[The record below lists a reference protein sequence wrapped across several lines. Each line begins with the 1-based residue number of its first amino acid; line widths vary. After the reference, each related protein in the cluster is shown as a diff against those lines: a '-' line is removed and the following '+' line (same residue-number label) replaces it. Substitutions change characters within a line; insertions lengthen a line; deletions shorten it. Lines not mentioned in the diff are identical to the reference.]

1 MPQQKE
7 KRRLFPVSLR
17 DFLIFIGI
25 FACAVVLCLLLNLL
39 DSSEGY
45 ASPVFVLA
53 VLLISRFTN
62 GYLFGILAAVL
73 GVVAINYIFTFPY
86 WAINFTLAGYPLTFL
101 TLLVISLVTCTMTT
115 KIKEQERTK
124 AETEKERV
132 RANLLRAISHDLRT
146 PLTTIYGS
154 CSAII
159 ENYDSLKKE
168 QQIKLLG
175 EIREDAEWLI
185 RMMENLLSITKIG
198 SKQVQVIKTPTVLE
212 ELIDDTL
219 IKFHKR
225 YPDQKV
231 EVEIPEEF
239 ISIPMD
245 PLLIVQV
252 LMNLLENAVL
262 HAKGMTRLIFRVRT
276 VGSHAVFEIED
287 DGCGIAPEL
296 LDRLFEGYQERTEEP
311 ADGKRNNMSI
321 GLSVCATI
329 IRAHGGSIKA
339 ENRREGGARFSFSL
353 EMEEMDEQQI

>member
-1 MPQQKE
+1 MSRCKTHI
-7 KRRLFPVSLR
+7 R
-17 DFLIFIGI
+17 DIFVTIFILVVIFLINLVLQKIFKTQSFSSDVFILGVFLISLKTEGYLWGI
-25 FACAVVLCLLLNLL
+25 FASLF
-39 DSSEGY
+39 S
-45 ASPVFVLA
+45 VLA
-53 VLLISRFTN
+53 ENF
-62 GYLFGILAAVL
+62 A
-73 GVVAINYIFTFPY
+73 FTFPF
-86 WAINFTLAGYPLTFL
+86 FTFNLMAAECLPSAVVMLIVAVATSAL
-101 TLLVISLVTCTMTT
+101 IT
-115 KIKEQERTK
+115 KIKAQERTK
-124 AETEKERV
+124 AENEKERA

-159 ENYDSLKKE
+159 ENYDSLDKE
-168 QQIKLLG
+168 QQVKLLG

-185 RMMENLLSITKIG
+185 RMVENLLSITKIG
-198 SKQVQVIKTPTVLE
+198 SKNVQVIKTPTVLE

-225 YPDQKV
+225 YPTQKV

-262 HAKGMTRLIFRVRT
+262 HAEGMTHLHFT
-276 VGSHAVFEIED
+276 VKKSGKWAVFSIED
-287 DGCGIAPEL
+287 DGCGIPVDILGKMFDGYHDRAGEL
-296 LDRLFEGYQERTEEP
+296 T
-311 ADGKRNNMSI
+311 DGKRNNMSI

-329 IRAHGGSIKA
+329 IRAHGGKIKA

-353 EMEEMDEQQI
+353 EMEEMDE

>member
-1 MPQQKE
+1 MNRYRKCI
-7 KRRLFPVSLR
+7 R
-17 DFLIFIGI
+17 DFIVTIVILGVTFLINLVLQRIFKAQSFSSDVFILGVFLI
-25 FACAVVLCLLLNLL
+25 SLKT
-39 DSSEGY
+39 EGY
-45 ASPVFVLA
+45 LWGIAASLVSVLA
-53 VLLISRFTN
+53 ENF
-62 GYLFGILAAVL
+62 A
-73 GVVAINYIFTFPY
+73 FTFPY
-86 WAINFTLAGYPLTFL
+86 FALDFVAVESLSSAIVM
-101 TLLVISLVTCTMTT
+101 LVVATATSALTT

-353 EMEEMDEQQI
+353 EMEEMNE

>member
-1 MPQQKE
+1 MNRCKTYI
-7 KRRLFPVSLR
+7 R
-17 DFLIFIGI
+17 DIFVTIFVLVVTFLINLVLQKIFKTQSFSSDVFILGVFLI
-25 FACAVVLCLLLNLL
+25 SLKT
-39 DSSEGY
+39 EGY
-45 ASPVFVLA
+45 VW
-53 VLLISRFTN
+53 
-62 GYLFGILAAVL
+62 GILASLLSVL
-73 GVVAINYIFTFPY
+73 AENFAFTFPF
-86 WAINFTLAGYPLTFL
+86 FTFNLMAAE
-101 TLLVISLVTCTMTT
+101 SLSSAVVMLIVAVATSALTT
-115 KIKEQERTK
+115 KIKAQERTK
-124 AETEKERV
+124 AENEKERV

-159 ENYDSLKKE
+159 DNYDSLKKE

-185 RMMENLLSITKIG
+185 RMVENLLSITKIG
-198 SKQVQVIKTPTVLE
+198 SKKVQVIKTPTVLE

-225 YPDQKV
+225 YPTQKV

-262 HAKGMTRLIFRVRT
+262 HAEGMTSLRFT
-276 VGSHAVFEIED
+276 VKKSGKWAVFSIED
-287 DGCGIAPEL
+287 DGCGIPADILGKMFGGYHDRAGEL
-296 LDRLFEGYQERTEEP
+296 T
-311 ADGKRNNMSI
+311 DGKRNNMSI

-329 IRAHGGSIKA
+329 IRAHGGKIKA

-353 EMEEMDEQQI
+353 EMEEMDE

>member
-1 MPQQKE
+1 MSRYRKCI
-7 KRRLFPVSLR
+7 R
-17 DFLIFIGI
+17 DFIVTIVILGVTFLINLVLQRIFKAQSFSSDVFILGVFLI
-25 FACAVVLCLLLNLL
+25 SLKT
-39 DSSEGY
+39 EGY
-45 ASPVFVLA
+45 LWGIAASLVSVLA
-53 VLLISRFTN
+53 ENF
-62 GYLFGILAAVL
+62 A
-73 GVVAINYIFTFPY
+73 FTFPY
-86 WAINFTLAGYPLTFL
+86 FALDFVAVESLSSAIVM
-101 TLLVISLVTCTMTT
+101 LVVATATSALTT

-353 EMEEMDEQQI
+353 EMEERDEQQI

>member
-1 MPQQKE
+1 MSRYRKCI
-7 KRRLFPVSLR
+7 R
-17 DFLIFIGI
+17 DFIVTIVILGVTFLINLVLQRIFKAQSFSSDVFILGVFLI
-25 FACAVVLCLLLNLL
+25 SLKT
-39 DSSEGY
+39 EGY
-45 ASPVFVLA
+45 LWGIAASLVSVLA
-53 VLLISRFTN
+53 ENF
-62 GYLFGILAAVL
+62 A
-73 GVVAINYIFTFPY
+73 FTFPY
-86 WAINFTLAGYPLTFL
+86 FALDFVAVESLSSAIVM
-101 TLLVISLVTCTMTT
+101 LVVATATSALTT

-276 VGSHAVFEIED
+276 VGSHSVFEIED

>member
-1 MPQQKE
+1 MNRSKTY
-7 KRRLFPVSLR
+7 LR
-17 DFLIFIGI
+17 DAF
-25 FACAVVLCLLLNLL
+25 VT
-39 DSSEGY
+39 
-45 ASPVFVLA
+45 VFVLCVTFLINL
-53 VLLISRFTN
+53 VLQKIFKTQAFSSDVFILGVFLISLKTE
-62 GYLFGILAAVL
+62 GYLWGIAASICSVF
-73 GVVAINYIFTFPY
+73 AENFAFTFPY
-86 WAINFTLAGYPLTFL
+86 FTLNIAATVDSFSSAVVMLIVAVSTSAL
-101 TLLVISLVTCTMTT
+101 TT
-115 KIKEQERTK
+115 KIKEQERAK

-168 QQIKLLG
+168 QKIKLLG

-185 RMMENLLSITKIG
+185 RMMENLLSITRIG
-198 SKQVQVIKTPTVLE
+198 SEKVQVIKTLIVLE
-212 ELIDDTL
+212 ELIDDAL

-231 EVEIPEEF
+231 EVQIPEEF

-262 HAKGMTRLIFRVRT
+262 HAEGMTKLIFRVRT
-276 VGSHAVFEIED
+276 SGRWAIFEIED
-287 DGCGIAPEL
+287 DGCGIPTEML
-296 LDRLFEGYQERTEEP
+296 GKMFDGYQEGTGKPE
-311 ADGKRNNMSI
+311 DGKRNNMNI

-329 IRAHGGSIKA
+329 IRAHGGSIQA
-339 ENRREGGARFSFSL
+339 ENRKEGGARFRFSL
-353 EMEEMDEQQI
+353 EMEEMNE

>member
-1 MPQQKE
+1 MSRYRKCI
-7 KRRLFPVSLR
+7 R
-17 DFLIFIGI
+17 DFIVTIVILGVTFLINLVLQRIFKAQSFSSDVFILGVFLI
-25 FACAVVLCLLLNLL
+25 SLKT
-39 DSSEGY
+39 EGY
-45 ASPVFVLA
+45 LWGIAASLVSVLA
-53 VLLISRFTN
+53 ENF
-62 GYLFGILAAVL
+62 A
-73 GVVAINYIFTFPY
+73 FTFPY
-86 WAINFTLAGYPLTFL
+86 FALDFVAVESLSSAIVM
-101 TLLVISLVTCTMTT
+101 LVVATATSALTT

-198 SKQVQVIKTPTVLE
+198 SKQAQVIKTPTVLE

>member
-1 MPQQKE
+1 MSRYRKCI
-7 KRRLFPVSLR
+7 R
-17 DFLIFIGI
+17 DFIVTIVILGVTFLINLVLQRIFKAQSFSSDVFILGVFLI
-25 FACAVVLCLLLNLL
+25 SLKT
-39 DSSEGY
+39 EGY
-45 ASPVFVLA
+45 LWGIAASLVSVLA
-53 VLLISRFTN
+53 ENF
-62 GYLFGILAAVL
+62 A
-73 GVVAINYIFTFPY
+73 FTFPY
-86 WAINFTLAGYPLTFL
+86 FALDFVAVESLSSAIVM
-101 TLLVISLVTCTMTT
+101 LVVATATSALTT

-262 HAKGMTRLIFRVRT
+262 HAKGMTRLICRVRT

>member
-1 MPQQKE
+1 MSRYRKCI
-7 KRRLFPVSLR
+7 R
-17 DFLIFIGI
+17 DFIVTIVILGVTFLINLVLQRIFKAQSFSSDVFILGVFLI
-25 FACAVVLCLLLNLL
+25 SLKT
-39 DSSEGY
+39 EGY
-45 ASPVFVLA
+45 LWGIAASLVSVLA
-53 VLLISRFTN
+53 ENF
-62 GYLFGILAAVL
+62 A
-73 GVVAINYIFTFPY
+73 FTFPY
-86 WAINFTLAGYPLTFL
+86 FALDFVAVESLSSAIVM
-101 TLLVISLVTCTMTT
+101 LVVATATSALTT

>member
-1 MPQQKE
+1 MSRYRKCI
-7 KRRLFPVSLR
+7 R
-17 DFLIFIGI
+17 DFIVTIVILGVTFLINLVLQRIFKAQSFSSDVFILGVFLI
-25 FACAVVLCLLLNLL
+25 SLKT
-39 DSSEGY
+39 EGY
-45 ASPVFVLA
+45 LWGIAASLVSVLA
-53 VLLISRFTN
+53 ENF
-62 GYLFGILAAVL
+62 A
-73 GVVAINYIFTFPY
+73 FTFPY
-86 WAINFTLAGYPLTFL
+86 FALDFVAVESLSSAIVM
-101 TLLVISLVTCTMTT
+101 LVVATATSALTT

-353 EMEEMDEQQI
+353 EMEEMDGQQI

>member
-1 MPQQKE
+1 MSRYRKCI
-7 KRRLFPVSLR
+7 R
-17 DFLIFIGI
+17 DFIVTIVILGVTFLINLVLQRIFKAQSFSSDVFILGVFLI
-25 FACAVVLCLLLNLL
+25 SLKT
-39 DSSEGY
+39 EGY
-45 ASPVFVLA
+45 LWGIAASLVSVLA
-53 VLLISRFTN
+53 ENF
-62 GYLFGILAAVL
+62 A
-73 GVVAINYIFTFPY
+73 FTFPY
-86 WAINFTLAGYPLTFL
+86 FALDFVAVESLSSAIVM
-101 TLLVISLVTCTMTT
+101 LVVATATSALTT

-219 IKFHKR
+219 IKFRKR

>member
-1 MPQQKE
+1 MSRYRKCI
-7 KRRLFPVSLR
+7 R
-17 DFLIFIGI
+17 DFIVTIVILGVTFLINLVLQRIFKAQSFSSDVFILGVFLI
-25 FACAVVLCLLLNLL
+25 SLKT
-39 DSSEGY
+39 EGY
-45 ASPVFVLA
+45 LWGIAASLVSVLA
-53 VLLISRFTN
+53 ENF
-62 GYLFGILAAVL
+62 A
-73 GVVAINYIFTFPY
+73 FTFPY
-86 WAINFTLAGYPLTFL
+86 FALDFVAVESLSSAIVM
-101 TLLVISLVTCTMTT
+101 LVVATATSALTT

-339 ENRREGGARFSFSL
+339 ENRRDGGARFSFSL

>member
-1 MPQQKE
+1 MSRYRKCI
-7 KRRLFPVSLR
+7 R
-17 DFLIFIGI
+17 DFIVTIVILGVTFLINLVLQRIFKAQSFSSDVFILGVFLI
-25 FACAVVLCLLLNLL
+25 SLKT
-39 DSSEGY
+39 EGY
-45 ASPVFVLA
+45 LWGIAASLVSVLA
-53 VLLISRFTN
+53 ENF
-62 GYLFGILAAVL
+62 A
-73 GVVAINYIFTFPY
+73 FTFPY
-86 WAINFTLAGYPLTFL
+86 FALDFVAVESLSSAIVM
-101 TLLVISLVTCTMTT
+101 LVVATATSALTT

-353 EMEEMDEQQI
+353 EMEEMNE

>member
-1 MPQQKE
+1 MSRYRKCI
-7 KRRLFPVSLR
+7 R
-17 DFLIFIGI
+17 DFIVTIVILGVTFLINLVLQRIFKAQSFSSDVFILGVFLI
-25 FACAVVLCLLLNLL
+25 SLKT
-39 DSSEGY
+39 EGY
-45 ASPVFVLA
+45 LWGIAASLVSVLA
-53 VLLISRFTN
+53 ENF
-62 GYLFGILAAVL
+62 A
-73 GVVAINYIFTFPY
+73 FTFPY
-86 WAINFTLAGYPLTFL
+86 FALDFVAVESLSSAIVM
-101 TLLVISLVTCTMTT
+101 LVVATATSALTT

-262 HAKGMTRLIFRVRT
+262 HAKGLTRLIFRVRT

>member
-1 MPQQKE
+1 MSRYRKCI
-7 KRRLFPVSLR
+7 R
-17 DFLIFIGI
+17 DFIVTIVILGVTFLINLVLQRIFKAQSFSSDVFILGVFLI
-25 FACAVVLCLLLNLL
+25 SLKT
-39 DSSEGY
+39 EGY
-45 ASPVFVLA
+45 LWGIAASLVSVLA
-53 VLLISRFTN
+53 ENF
-62 GYLFGILAAVL
+62 A
-73 GVVAINYIFTFPY
+73 FTFPY
-86 WAINFTLAGYPLTFL
+86 FALDFVAVESLSSAIVM
-101 TLLVISLVTCTMTT
+101 LVVATATSALTT

-262 HAKGMTRLIFRVRT
+262 HAEGMTRLIFRVRT

>member
-1 MPQQKE
+1 MAS
-7 KRRLFPVSLR
+7 LVS
-17 DFLIFIGI
+17 
-25 FACAVVLCLLLNLL
+25 
-39 DSSEGY
+39 
-45 ASPVFVLA
+45 VLA
-53 VLLISRFTN
+53 ENF
-62 GYLFGILAAVL
+62 A
-73 GVVAINYIFTFPY
+73 FTFPY
-86 WAINFTLAGYPLTFL
+86 FALDFVAVESLSSAIVM
-101 TLLVISLVTCTMTT
+101 LVVATATSALTT